1 MTSIIDHTNT
11 MMEQLR
17 QGDFLS
23 GMEQFYAEDAVNEEV
38 TGAKI
43 VGRDAIIENEKK
55 VLDGVKTFHG
65 ITVHAVGGHETSP
78 GNGVTF
84 AEYALR
90 VDLKDGSTF
99 NPEQVQVTTWK
110 DGKAT
115 HIKFYYDPSGL

>member
-11 MMEQLR
+11 MMDQLR

-23 GMEQFYAEDAVNEEV
+23 GMEQFYAEDAVNEEA

-55 VLDGVKTFHG
+55 VLDGVETFHG

-90 VDLKDGSTF
+90 VDMKDGSTF

-110 DGKAT
+110 DGKVT
-115 HIKFYYDPSGL
+115 HIRFYYDPSEL